1 MKDASNEESKM
12 EVDYII
18 EQDENTGTVFVYGK
32 VLDDYIPPKSTD
44 AEKAYEQ
51 KGGSGIYEDL
61 ANYSD
66 DEAAPTGPNFGY

>member
-44 AEKAYEQ
+44 AEKAYE
-51 KGGSGIYEDL
+51 
-61 ANYSD
+61 
-66 DEAAPTGPNFGY
+66 